1 MGAPAEVKEDD
12 INEKGEEDEDP
23 GHTRKPTAQRQ

>member
-12 INEKGEEDEDP
+12 INEKGKEDEDL
-23 GHTRKPTAQRQ
+23 GHTRKSTAQSQ